1 MSDINYHD
9 KYLKYKKKYLDLLNK
24 FYGGSNT
31 IDAAKDEA
39 KPVPKTAAE
48 AEKLQKAEKL
58 KAATQ
63 LRQKGTECKQ
73 DLDCKEKELF
83 CTYGYCEN
91 RVPQGQLKRNATSQR
106 IQQEIKEFSMTDN
119 EKRQEIKKDL
129 LQKSQEEKKKEDLA
143 LGKSRQAQSRAKSA
157 PSPEKKTKY
166 NYDFDVNELLSES
179 SVN

>member
-31 IDAAKDEA
+31 KDAKDEA

-48 AEKLQKAEKL
+48 ADKLQRAEKL
-58 KAATQ
+58 EAATQ
-63 LRQKGTECKQ
+63 LRVKGTECKQ

-83 CTYGYCEN
+83 CTYGYCEP

-106 IQQEIKEFSMTDN
+106 IKQEIREFSMTDK

-129 LQKSQEEKKKEDLA
+129 LQKSQEEKKKADIA
-143 LGKSRQAQSRAKSA
+143 LNTARAAQNKAKSA
-157 PSPEKKTKY
+157 PPPATKSKY
-166 NYDFDVNELLSES
+166 NYEFDVNELLSES